1 MTKNDIMKHFGSQRA
16 IADLLNID
24 QSAVSLWG
32 DTVPLQRQAQ
42 LQILSNGKLTAEL
55 PTPRKLHLYEL

>member
-1 MTKNDIMKHFGSQRA
+1 MTKSEAMQFFGSQQT

-42 LQILSNGKLTAEL
+42 LQLLSKGKLKAQL
-55 PTPRKLHLYEL
+55 PAPRKRARAR